1 VLNKLNSWLLLIWI
15 VLGII
20 VYTTVMYF
28 YQKRLIKT
36 ISEEEFRSG
45 YRKAQLIDLRDQE
58 DFKNGHI
65 LGARNIPFAQLKM
78 RSKEI
83 RKDQPV
89 YLYDQMGVR
98 PGQAA
103 RILRKQGVTDLFQL
117 KGGFKVWSG
126 KIKKGL

>member
-1 VLNKLNSWLLLIWI
+1 
-15 VLGII
+15 
-20 VYTTVMYF
+20 MYF

-36 ISEEEFRSG
+36 LSEEEFRAG

-65 LGARNIPFAQLKM
+65 LGARNIPFAQLKT
-78 RSKEI
+78 RLKEI
-83 RKDQPV
+83 RKDQAV

-103 RILRKQGVTDLFQL
+103 RILRKQGVTELYQL
-117 KGGFKVWSG
+117 KGGYKLWSG

>member
-1 VLNKLNSWLLLIWI
+1 MLNELSKFLPII
-15 VLGII
+15 FVVLGII
-20 VYTTVMYF
+20 VYSTVMYF

-36 ISEEEFRSG
+36 LTEEEFRAG

-83 RKDQPV
+83 RKDQAV

-103 RILRKQGVTDLFQL
+103 RILRKQGVTELYQL
-117 KGGFKVWSG
+117 KGGFKLWSG
-126 KIKKGL
+126 KVKKGL

>member
-1 VLNKLNSWLLLIWI
+1 MLNNLNQFLPII
-15 VLGII
+15 FVVLGII
-20 VYTTVMYF
+20 VYSTVMYF

-36 ISEEEFRSG
+36 LTEEEFSSG

-83 RKDQPV
+83 RKDQAV

-103 RILRKQGVTDLFQL
+103 RILRKQGVTDIYQL
-117 KGGFKVWSG
+117 KGGFKLWSG
-126 KIKKGL
+126 KVKKGI

>member
-1 VLNKLNSWLLLIWI
+1 MLKNLSQFLPIIFV

-20 VYTTVMYF
+20 VYSTVMYF

-36 ISEEEFRSG
+36 LSEEEFRAG

-65 LGARNIPFAQLKM
+65 LGARNIPFAQLKT

-83 RKDQPV
+83 RKDQAV

-103 RILRKQGVTDLFQL
+103 RILRKQGVTELYQL
-117 KGGFKVWSG
+117 KGGYKLWSG